1 MRIDDKVT
9 YMKAILVVNLEENL
23 LKEFKS
29 FAAAKHGR
37 LRNALRPEVEL
48 ALKNHLSNSRKEGLD
63 R

>member
-1 MRIDDKVT
+1 MT
-9 YMKAILVVNLEENL
+9 AILVVNLEENL